1 MNRPD
6 QIKALAKRLKAEDYS
21 NELNKALTHSSYA
34 ESNENDNNSRFVYLG
49 QFAFR
54 GYVADLIYKFTP
66 GTGTQLQHIL
76 GNLFKSEH
84 LNTLFDRFGLEEL
97 IRYSGKF
104 DPKAHRHIFVFGLL
118 GFIHKYCPDDV
129 KQILISRYFI
139 LPHKH
144 LFSTA
149 NKSNDL
155 QAQCNILS
163 RILFQEPVFIDINR
177 TENGLWQTTVSIK
190 ESVISCET
198 SVSHRYSR
206 QKTLKKALKQLSD
219 DLNFIE
225 TTKPEFDPKQSR
237 LEQIR
242 NAKLQRQKEEKLRL
256 RAEKEE
262 RKRTESLIKK

>member
-21 NELNKALTHSSYA
+21 NELNKALTHSSYT

-144 LFSTA
+144 LFSAA
-149 NKSNDL
+149 NKSNGL

-177 TENGLWQTTVSIK
+177 TENGLWQTTVSVK

-206 QKTLKKALKQLSD
+206 QKTLKKALKT
-219 DLNFIE
+219 IV
-225 TTKPEFDPKQSR
+225 R
-237 LEQIR
+237 
-242 NAKLQRQKEEKLRL
+242 
-256 RAEKEE
+256 
-262 RKRTESLIKK
+262 